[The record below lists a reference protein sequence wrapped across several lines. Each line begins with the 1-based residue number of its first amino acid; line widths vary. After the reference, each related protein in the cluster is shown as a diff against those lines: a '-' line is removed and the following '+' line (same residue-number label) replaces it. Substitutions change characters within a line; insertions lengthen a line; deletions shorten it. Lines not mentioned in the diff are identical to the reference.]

1 MLNRLSLRFSTSL
14 AAVVVLLAGCSATP
28 VVMNPPLG
36 ASNHVDVERINRLP
50 NRKSANSP
58 NRTTIVLAFSGGG
71 TRAAALSYGVLKG
84 LRDVPLPGQ
93 AGRRLLDEVDAIS
106 AVSGGSFTAAYYALK
121 GDQIFQDYEKKF
133 LKADIE
139 KELKDNIFSLGH
151 LFSRQSRSQKAMAVY
166 DKHLFGGARFA
177 DLTRPNSP
185 VLIINASDLGQ
196 GARFSYTQEY
206 FDLLCSDLSA
216 VPISQA
222 VTASSAVPLVFSPV
236 LLKNY
241 QGCETQTAKSINR
254 LVAKENLPAPMAHN
268 LAILQ
273 RYGGHERAHYLHLI
287 DGGVTDNLGLR
298 ALYDLIAAHGGP
310 SVFWRRLER
319 PAPRRFVIVSVDGM
333 RSSDLQIDA
342 SPEAPSILHTV
353 QAVTDMQMDRYSADT
368 LNMVSE
374 SAKSW
379 VQLWSQPGAP
389 VELYFLHLHFRQLQ
403 DPRLRDALYLIPTAL
418 TLPANQVDELIN
430 TGEQLLRSNPEF
442 KRLLTDLGAS
452 PAELQA
458 ASLPTMGGAAR

>member
-389 VELYFLHLHFRQLQ
+389 VELYFLHLHFGQLQ

-458 ASLPTMGGAAR
+458 ASLPAMGGAAR

>member
-1 MLNRLSLRFSTSL
+1 MLNRLPLRFSTSL